1 MGSLTQPR
9 LVGGTPDIKPAVGND
24 VARRLFWDW
33 FAETIAPDGAARLE
47 DDSTVVE
54 IADRLQSV
62 HPDLSFELWGPEG
75 DAVQFVISADGLLPL
90 FPEVLA
96 LVRSAPSMEHWQV
109 VAFRP
114 RRSVGARIKARDIE
128 LSGDQI
134 WYRWEPMADRM
145 RLALF
150 IESLSDDNAD
160 MMCAASYVLLDMA
173 LGEYDAATKI
183 ASVEHYP
190 LTSET
195 MGPALRPLREL
206 AQDIDQFF
214 AGSVH

>member
-1 MGSLTQPR
+1 M
-9 LVGGTPDIKPAVGND
+9 A
-24 VARRLFWDW
+24 
-33 FAETIAPDGAARLE
+33 
-47 DDSTVVE
+47 
-54 IADRLQSV
+54 
-62 HPDLSFELWGPEG
+62 
-75 DAVQFVISADGLLPL
+75 
-90 FPEVLA
+90 
-96 LVRSAPSMEHWQV
+96 HWQV

-134 WYRWEPMADRM
+134 WYRWEPTADRM

-150 IESLSDDNAD
+150 IESLSDENAD

-190 LTSET
+190 LTAET
-195 MGPALRPLREL
+195 IGPALRPLREL
-206 AQDIDQFF
+206 ARDIDQYF
-214 AGSVH
+214 AGSIH